1 MESEAERA
9 IVNAFSAGMW
19 AKRLLL
25 EEQHL
30 AARQVSAVKSSLTQ
44 DIRKLCDVLVPM
56 YLVPFVSRRAHESA
70 TSLGVDLAV
79 TGWHQQLSFDKGRA
93 IFHLDH
99 VTTVQD
105 IRSQF
110 LAAPNRSTATQV
122 LGEQLAVAW
131 ILKAEN
137 AVLDERGLRN
147 HRADGHAAYAECG
160 IELLPRCA

>member
-9 IVNAFSAGMW
+9 IVDAFSAGMW

-25 EEQHL
+25 EEQQL
-30 AARQVSAVKSSLTQ
+30 TARQVTAVMSSLAQ

-70 TSLGVDLAV
+70 TALGIDLGA
-79 TGWHQQLSFDKGRA
+79 TGWHQQPNFDKGRA
-93 IFHLDH
+93 IFHLDD

-110 LAAPNRSTATQV
+110 LAAPHRSTGMQV

-131 ILKAEN
+131 ILKTEN

-147 HRADGHAAYAECG
+147 HRADGRAAYAECG
-160 IELLPRCA
+160 IELIAR